1 MGSAK
6 LESAS
11 YSTPCTSRR
20 KWYTAPEDW
29 TKKCKCETTDGSEHC
44 AHLGFA
50 FDTLR
55 PIWLNL
61 NDIGDGPGTPPLSVL
76 LSWDWKA
83 RYVLSAHF
91 ISQTYNRTEVEVSAN
106 DCDRSSAARG
116 LFSVFRLLSP
126 PWCIDVLSLDQTKI
140 YLIVNQSSPW
150 LALCHLIPEQN
161 LESDYPQPPPRNFPL
176 SASFRWCSSIQC
188 FLPVIDHDMEPAWN
202 LKVWWKE
209 RAWCNLSK
217 KAFIMKWR
225 TWKSVEEVP
234 LQSLPSSPPA
244 VGYVDSS
251 PPRSRSYVSPRWGV
265 RLLEFDPLYLIQF
278 WSRLHWH
285 CLERRLVGCHISP
298 DSLLLHR

>member
-1 MGSAK
+1 MV
-6 LESAS
+6 
-11 YSTPCTSRR
+11 YSTRMT
-20 KWYTAPEDW
+20 EDW

-91 ISQTYNRTEVEVSAN
+91 ILQTYNRTEVEVSAN
-106 DCDRSSAARG
+106 DCDRSSQR
-116 LFSVFRLLSP
+116 FIQRVPSVITAVMY
-126 PWCIDVLSLDQTKI
+126 WCIVSRSDQNLLNSKSKLT
-140 YLIVNQSSPW
+140 VTGTV
-150 LALCHLIPEQN
+150 N

-188 FLPVIDHDMEPAWN
+188 FLPVIDHDMGPAWN

-234 LQSLPSSPPA
+234 LQPLPSSPPA

-265 RLLEFDPLYLIQF
+265 RLLEFDPLYSTQF